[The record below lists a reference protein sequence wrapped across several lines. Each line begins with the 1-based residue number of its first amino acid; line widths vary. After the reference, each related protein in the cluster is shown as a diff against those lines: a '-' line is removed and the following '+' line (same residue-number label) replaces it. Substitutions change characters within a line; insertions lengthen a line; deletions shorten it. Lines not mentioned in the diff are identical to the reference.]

1 MRTTGF
7 GAAKHHSWH
16 QTAFASLHGF
26 VLPCRDKVFPSSPQF
41 CPILTTFLYPR
52 VISTSSVHQCHKAQI
67 VPVCWQHFL
76 FPSYNPVGYEG
87 TCLWEYILFLDS
99 HLQCALRAPSS
110 TVCQWNRALGSGTHC
125 PLWDRRR
132 IQDLYPRAGQAEVQ
146 GVCNWA
152 ESLWKRGKPSM
163 NLLMENPAGGWTPGL
178 FFPHSDSFSW
188 SPETATIWIF
198 SGNETCTIW

>member
-146 GVCNWA
+146 GGVQLDRK
-152 ESLWKRGKPSM
+152 SLEKRKTKHEPPDGKSSWWL
-163 NLLMENPAGGWTPGL
+163 NSRAV
-178 FFPHSDSFSW
+178 FSPQW
-188 SPETATIWIF
+188 QL
-198 SGNETCTIW
+198 

>member
-1 MRTTGF
+1 MYLYF
-7 GAAKHHSWH
+7 QSFLHHENDWVWGCKAPLLTSDCFCITSWLCSAL
-16 QTAFASLHGF
+16 QRQSFSQL
-26 VLPCRDKVFPSSPQF
+26 
-41 CPILTTFLYPR
+41 
-52 VISTSSVHQCHKAQI
+52 SSVLSHFNHLPVSQSHQYLFSAS
-67 VPVCWQHFL
+67 VPQSSNSPCMLAALL
-76 FPSYNPVGYEG
+76 FPSYSPVGYEG
-87 TCLWEYILFLDS
+87 ACLREYILFLDS

-163 NLLMENPAGGWTPGL
+163 NLLMEIPAGG
-178 FFPHSDSFSW
+178 
-188 SPETATIWIF
+188 
-198 SGNETCTIW
+198 